1 MPPQAAGGIYKTQ
14 TVRGRASKPVCRRF
28 NPGGRHQKKKS
39 ERVRQLRQ
47 DVYIDANL
55 VPDSM
60 WDHIASGALGLL
72 REIESTPGGREALEK
87 KKAEIRQ
94 KKEAVQ

>member
-1 MPPQAAGGIYKTQ
+1 M
-14 TVRGRASKPVCRRF
+14 
-28 NPGGRHQKKKS
+28 
-39 ERVRQLRQ
+39 RQ

-87 KKAEIRQ
+87 KEAALKSAIGALKEDIKAARARGQ
-94 KKEAVQ
+94 